1 MKYRPHALVT
11 NDDGIESAFLHRLV
25 EALLPDF
32 EVSVAAPAFEQSW
45 IGRAISRHS
54 EIEVIPG
61 LAYFS
66 KDVQAWAIGGTP
78 TDCVNIALG
87 NLLRKNRTSCYPA
100 STSALTRPNPSSS
113 AQEPS
118 PEPSKEPFGVF
129 LRWPAAN
136 AFRDIS
142 SKISDLPTDKPA
154 ENLAVLFSVRRPF
167 PSTRSRAT
175 RLPRRSGQRSQRQ
188 LPCRNHAGQSR

>member
-66 KDVQAWAIGGTP
+66 KDVQAWAISGTP

-87 NLLRKNRTSCYPA
+87 NLLTKKPDIVLSGINIGFNT
-100 STSALTRPNPSSS
+100 TEPSSS

-154 ENLAVLFSVRRPF
+154 ENLAVLFSVPPTIPVDSLSSYSPP
-167 PSTRSRAT
+167 PSLRAT
-175 RLPRRSGQRSQRQ
+175 
-188 LPCRNHAGQSR
+188 